1 MICSFAVQ
9 QADSLVDI
17 SRAVG
22 EDVPLNAA
30 GLTTEAQTHGGLGRQ
45 HELLI
50 VLPESQN
57 REAGSE

>member
-1 MICSFAVQ
+1 MG
-9 QADSLVDI
+9 I

-22 EDVPLNAA
+22 EDVPLNTA
-30 GLTTEAQTHGGLGRQ
+30 GLTTEAQTHSGVGRQ